1 MSAAG
6 LSLRSSRA
14 RGRAARTRT
23 ERQRDAARL
32 PFPRQQGFCAALCAR
47 QYLPRVHIAELIPA
61 RAHEGAPAAL
71 LAPGSGMPAV
81 CAHVP
86 PSSPSSSSPAS
97 LSKACGGDAEN
108 EGQ

>member
-1 MSAAG
+1 MAAG
-6 LSLRSSRA
+6 VLRCIRA
-14 RGRAARTRT
+14 R
-23 ERQRDAARL
+23 QCPL
-32 PFPRQQGFCAALCAR
+32 
-47 QYLPRVHIAELIPA
+47 RVHIDELIPA
-61 RAHEGAPAAL
+61 RAHEGGAPAAL